1 MSILHNL
8 KKKTRRG
15 WPNIAWDYFKTIGIS
30 LVLALIVKTSVV
42 EAYIIPTGSM
52 ENTLLAGDYILGN
65 KFIYGMK
72 LPIPFVDLKLPAIQD
87 PEPGDIIIFKNPMNP
102 GQYYIK
108 RCIAVEGQTV
118 EIRNKR
124 IYVDDILVP
133 LPPEGKHLD
142 GRIIALQRPARWG
155 LTIRDNMPPIK
166 VPAGK
171 LFMMGDNR
179 DNSLDSRFWGFLDRR
194 LVLARALMVLWSWEY
209 SKQVQDASGSFSNF
223 DLWWYNIRN
232 FPELVQNLRWNRFG
246 KIVY

>member
-1 MSILHNL
+1 
-8 KKKTRRG
+8 
-15 WPNIAWDYFKTIGIS
+15 
-30 LVLALIVKTSVV
+30 
-42 EAYIIPTGSM
+42 
-52 ENTLLAGDYILGN
+52 
-65 KFIYGMK
+65 MK
-72 LPIPFVDLKLPAIQD
+72 LPIPFIDLKLPAIQD

-108 RCIAVEGQTV
+108 RCIAIEGQTV
-118 EIRNKR
+118 EIRNKQLY
-124 IYVDDILVP
+124 IDDKFVH
-133 LPPEGKHLD
+133 LPPEGKHID
-142 GRIIALQRPARWG
+142 GRVIALQRPARWG
-155 LTIRDNMPPIK
+155 LTIRDNMPPIE

-194 LVLARALMVLWSWEY
+194 LVLARALVILWSWEY